1 MNYRANI
8 VIFHEIVPL
17 SAHTSKKEDA
27 KSGTAVR
34 EMAKTDRKT
43 GDIRGRSSWHL
54 LFRSP
59 PHRKA
64 PKVRRRSGSERRAR
78 RAKPSHKEAKSPSSP
93 CARWVNGV
101 PTEKGGARGSN
112 LGHFSNLSGSF
123 PPIAPTRGRPPRCR
137 KKRGRGNRRK
147 ILRAYARTSP
157 SFGFSPSPTCGNPV
171 EHNALGVKIS
181 RILTHSKQPTTISES
196 ASCG

>member
-34 EMAKTDRKT
+34 EMARTNRKT
-43 GDIRGRSSWHL
+43 GDSRGRSSWHL

-59 PHRKA
+59 PHREA
-64 PKVRRRSGSERRAR
+64 PKVCRRSGSERRSP
-78 RAKPSHKEAKSPSSP
+78 RAKPSHKEAKPPSSL
-93 CARWVNGV
+93 CARWVNAV

-123 PPIAPTRGRPPRCR
+123 PPIAPTAFDTHADARSKGGETGE
-137 KKRGRGNRRK
+137 KA
-147 ILRAYARTSP
+147 LSHTRAQHRVSVFCLHP
-157 SFGFSPSPTCGNPV
+157 STVIRWF
-171 EHNALGVKIS
+171 
-181 RILTHSKQPTTISES
+181 TTR
-196 ASCG
+196 

>member
-1 MNYRANI
+1 LNYRANI

-17 SAHTSKKEDA
+17 SAHTSKKEEA
-27 KSGTAVR
+27 KSGTSAR

-43 GDIRGRSSWHL
+43 GGIRGCSSWHL

-64 PKVRRRSGSERRAR
+64 PKVRRRSGSERRAPRAQR
-78 RAKPSHKEAKSPSSP
+78 RNRAAQSPSSP
-93 CARWVNGV
+93 GACWVNAV
-101 PTEKGGARGSN
+101 PTEKGGAHGSN

-137 KKRGRGNRRK
+137 KKRGRRNRRK
-147 ILRAYARTSP
+147 ISLARTSP
-157 SFGFSPSPTCGNPV
+157 SFGFLPSPTCSNSV
-171 EHNALGVKIS
+171 EHNALGVKTS
-181 RILTHSKQPTTISES
+181 RILTHSKQPATHSES
-196 ASCG
+196 TSCG